1 MEKKQLISVIIPV
14 YNVEKYIEQCIK
26 SIINQTYKKIE
37 VILIDDGS
45 IDKSGAICDEYAKID
60 KRIIVIHKEN
70 GGLSDARN
78 KGIDIAKGEYITF
91 VDSDDYVKENF
102 IEDLYTAIINNNAKL
117 SICNIIMVDED
128 GNTIENLGFSS
139 DKLVN
144 GKEILK
150 GICEYRN
157 LIEGIVA
164 WNKMYSKDFFKENRY
179 PKGKIHEDEFLTY
192 KILYFANKVAIT
204 NRFLY
209 YYRKNDNS
217 ITSKKF
223 NVKRLDFIEA
233 LEERLV
239 FYNSYK
245 EKYLYNKTFERI
257 INVIRIYYIKVKKYI
272 ADSKEIQKKLLKKYR
287 KMFVEFI
294 GIKDISFIT
303 KIKALAFYI
312 MPNVFFELKKR
323 KY

>member
-14 YNVEKYIEQCIK
+14 YNVEKYIEQCIE

-323 KY
+323 KD